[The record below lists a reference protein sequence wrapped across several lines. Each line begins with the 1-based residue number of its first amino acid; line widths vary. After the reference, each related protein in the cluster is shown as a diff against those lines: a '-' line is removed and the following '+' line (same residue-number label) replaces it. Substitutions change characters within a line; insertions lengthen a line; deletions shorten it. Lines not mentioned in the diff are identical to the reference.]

1 MEFRIDQR
9 QKHVSISVLPVMLHS
24 AQVTKELREE
34 EKAAKELRDRVK
46 VMLEISSFDD
56 PSVLFTNRTPPG

>member
-1 MEFRIDQR
+1 M
-9 QKHVSISVLPVMLHS
+9 SISVLPVMLHS